1 MFYKKLFI
9 FSIFSFIFLQI
20 SFAGAACPATTQ
32 NGVVEL
38 CNPLT
43 NDSAN
48 IDIPTLV
55 GKIIHS
61 VLGIVGSL
69 ALVVFIYGGL
79 LWMTSAGKQ
88 EQVTKGRDAMLWAAI
103 GIIIIFSAYALVNL
117 VLTTIT
123 AK

>member
-1 MFYKKLFI
+1 MKIFI
-9 FSIFSFIFLQI
+9 FSIIILLFCFLSSAQNVLAADTI
-20 SFAGAACPATTQ
+20 SLT
-32 NGVVEL
+32 
-38 CNPLT
+38 NPLT
-43 NDSAN
+43 DSSTS
-48 IDIPTLV
+48 IDIPTLI
-55 GKIIHS
+55 GNIIHS

-69 ALVVFIYGGL
+69 ALVMFIYGGL

-123 AK
+123 TQ